1 MYIVVQLP
9 YGVYS
14 RIHNAMYEQRE
25 VRVVCVSVCLSVL
38 VCLFTVFVVLLSL
51 QQNNITQDEH
61 WLCGSVAVC
70 L

>member
-1 MYIVVQLP
+1 MYIVVHLSYYL

-25 VRVVCVSVCLSVL
+25 VRVVCMSVCLFS
-38 VCLFTVFVVLLSL
+38 VFVVLLSL

-61 WLCGSVAVC
+61 W
-70 L
+70 